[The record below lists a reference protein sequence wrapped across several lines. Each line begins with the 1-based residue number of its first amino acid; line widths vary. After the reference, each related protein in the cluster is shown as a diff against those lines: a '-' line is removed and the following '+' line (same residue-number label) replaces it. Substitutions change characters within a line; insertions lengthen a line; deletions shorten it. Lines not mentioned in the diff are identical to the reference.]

1 MILEIA
7 TIQLKPGNA
16 DAFISVMP
24 DAFPIVESTP
34 GYLRHELHRGVES
47 PDTFT
52 LLVRREALEAPTV
65 TFREAARFPAWRAV
79 WGHLMESA
87 NVAHVTQVY

>member
-7 TIQLKPGNA
+7 TLTLKSGNA

-24 DAFPIVESTP
+24 DAFPIVASSP
-34 GYLRHELHRGVES
+34 GYIRHELHQGVES

-52 LLVRREALEAPTV
+52 LFIWWETLEAHTV
-65 TFREAARFPAWRAV
+65 GFRESDKFPAWRAV
-79 WGHLMESA
+79 WGHLLESA
-87 NVAHVTQVY
+87 ALVHTHQVY

>member
-7 TIQLKPGNA
+7 TLTLKPGNA

-24 DAFPIVESTP
+24 DAFPIVAASP
-34 GYLRHELHRGVES
+34 GYIRHELHQGVES

-52 LLVRREALEAPTV
+52 LFIWWETLEAHTV
-65 TFREAARFPAWRAV
+65 GFRESDKFPAWRAV
-79 WGHLMESA
+79 WGHLLESA
-87 NVAHVTQVY
+87 ALVHTHQVY